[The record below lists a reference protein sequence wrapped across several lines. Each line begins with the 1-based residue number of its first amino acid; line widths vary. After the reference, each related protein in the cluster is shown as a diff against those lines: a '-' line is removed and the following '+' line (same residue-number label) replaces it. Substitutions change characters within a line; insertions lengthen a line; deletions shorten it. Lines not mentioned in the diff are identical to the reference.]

1 MSTSPIP
8 QTIDILSREKGIEP
22 QVIISAIEDAV
33 VTAARKQFKTGEDLR
48 ARYNPETGDVELF
61 ALMTVVQEVQ
71 DPATEISLADVEE
84 MGVEGAE
91 VGDQLEFPKPREEL
105 GRIAAQTAKQ
115 IIFQKVREAERNNVY
130 DEYISRVGELV
141 HGFVKRFEG
150 GRIITDLGKIESV
163 LPKTQQS
170 RAESFSQGERIRVVI
185 NAVSKDSKGPQVEV
199 SRTSP
204 ELLKRLFEME
214 VPEIYDGTV
223 QIKAAVRE
231 PGDRAKIAVIST
243 ERDVDPVGA
252 CVGMKGSRVQAIIRE
267 LRGERIDIIE
277 WSEDPAVFAA
287 NALSPA
293 KVSKVEINSFEEK
306 KLTVTVPEDQLSLAI
321 GKKGQNVRLAAKLVG
336 WHIDIRSAEEA
347 ARAAAAQLE
356 AVMAGGE
363 ATLTDIRES
372 LALDQIT
379 AERLKDRGIEN
390 IEQLS
395 ALSVDELVDAIDVS
409 FDQANEI
416 LDRAHR
422 LLAQKHA
429 REARAER
436 DAEPTAAS
444 PSGEGATAQ
453 AETGG
458 GESLGGQV
466 ADAVNA
472 IADAGAAVVNLGA
485 SLIKESVE
493 AITGSPDEA
502 AQPTEQ
508 AEGGE
513 TAEQA
518 PRADSE
524 AQARA
529 DEEATVQF
537 DNAADQGVNKARMA
551 EPEPTE
557 EEAADQKDQERQYA
571 PPPDA
576 EPDPARPVAS
586 AGPDFDAMSP
596 SEVQIQEF
604 LADVPPGIEETQ
616 GPMPSSAFQAL
627 APGERVVPESR
638 AEWREEAGIETS
650 DEQRVDD
657 LIASFDT
664 PPAGQAGD
672 EAGEGDTSPS
682 EAAEEETGQDTTD
695 ELSPGAFDSDWG
707 TEARAEGDQD
717 RAADTDDER
726 EKH

>member
-8 QTIDILSREKGIEP
+8 QTIDILSREKGIDP

-48 ARYNPETGDVELF
+48 ARYNAETGDVELF
-61 ALMTVVQEVQ
+61 ALMTVVDEVQ
-71 DPATEISLADVEE
+71 DPATEINLAAVEA

-130 DEYISRVGELV
+130 DEYIGRVGELV

-170 RAESFSQGERIRVVI
+170 RAEAFSQGERIRVVI
-185 NAVSKDSKGPQVEV
+185 NTVSKDTKGPQVEV

-231 PGDRAKIAVIST
+231 PGDRAKIAVISN

-277 WSEDPAVFAA
+277 WAEDPAVFAA

-363 ATLTDIRES
+363 ATLTDIRDS

-379 AERLKDRGIEN
+379 AERLKGRGIET
-390 IEQLS
+390 IDQL
-395 ALSVDELVDAIDVS
+395 ALITVDELVDAIDVS
-409 FDQANEI
+409 YDQANEI
-416 LDRAHR
+416 LERAHR

-429 REARAER
+429 REAR
-436 DAEPTAAS
+436 
-444 PSGEGATAQ
+444 
-453 AETGG
+453 
-458 GESLGGQV
+458 
-466 ADAVNA
+466 
-472 IADAGAAVVNLGA
+472 
-485 SLIKESVE
+485 E
-493 AITGSPDEA
+493 AREA
-502 AQPTEQ
+502 
-508 AEGGE
+508 
-513 TAEQA
+513 
-518 PRADSE
+518 
-524 AQARA
+524 
-529 DEEATVQF
+529 EEATAKAATEVESDEPVTATAEGEESVAAEPVVVKLPEGFEAEEIGAEETTQPEALAEEAQLAEETSEPAIEAPPAEPVIAF
-537 DNAADQGVNKARMA
+537 EAAAEHEIAEGERLVEGAVEPAIEAAADHETAAEVLPESETERAETESVIEEPA
-551 EPEPTE
+551 EPERA
-557 EEAADQKDQERQYA
+557 AADD
-571 PPPDA
+571 
-576 EPDPARPVAS
+576 EPHKN
-586 AGPDFDAMSP
+586 
-596 SEVQIQEF
+596 E
-604 LADVPPGIEETQ
+604 
-616 GPMPSSAFQAL
+616 
-627 APGERVVPESR
+627 
-638 AEWREEAGIETS
+638 
-650 DEQRVDD
+650 
-657 LIASFDT
+657 
-664 PPAGQAGD
+664 
-672 EAGEGDTSPS
+672 
-682 EAAEEETGQDTTD
+682 
-695 ELSPGAFDSDWG
+695 
-707 TEARAEGDQD
+707 
-717 RAADTDDER
+717 
-726 EKH
+726 

>member
-8 QTIDILSREKGIEP
+8 QTIDILSREKGIDP

-48 ARYNPETGDVELF
+48 ARYNHETGDVELF
-61 ALMTVVQEVQ
+61 ALMTVIDEVQ
-71 DPATEISLADVEE
+71 DPATEISLADVEA

-130 DEYISRVGELV
+130 DEYIGRVGELV

-170 RAESFSQGERIRVVI
+170 RAEAFSQGERIRVVI
-185 NAVSKDSKGPQVEV
+185 NTVSKDTKGPQVEV

-363 ATLTDIRES
+363 ATLTDIRDS

-379 AERLKDRGIEN
+379 AERLRHRDIET
-390 IEQLS
+390 IDQL
-395 ALSVDELVDAIDVS
+395 ALISVDELVDAIDVS

-416 LDRAHR
+416 LERAHR

-429 REARAER
+429 REAR
-436 DAEPTAAS
+436 
-444 PSGEGATAQ
+444 
-453 AETGG
+453 ETR
-458 GESLGGQV
+458 
-466 ADAVNA
+466 
-472 IADAGAAVVNLGA
+472 
-485 SLIKESVE
+485 E
-493 AITGSPDEA
+493 A
-502 AQPTEQ
+502 
-508 AEGGE
+508 
-513 TAEQA
+513 
-518 PRADSE
+518 
-524 AQARA
+524 
-529 DEEATVQF
+529 
-537 DNAADQGVNKARMA
+537 
-551 EPEPTE
+551 
-557 EEAADQKDQERQYA
+557 EEAALKAATEPEDSDQLAVITEGEEGGAVATVEEELLRPDSFEAQEIGVDEA
-571 PPPDA
+571 GK
-576 EPDPARPVAS
+576 PA
-586 AGPDFDAMSP
+586 
-596 SEVQIQEF
+596 
-604 LADVPPGIEETQ
+604 
-616 GPMPSSAFQAL
+616 AL
-627 APGERVVPESR
+627 AEQEQVPEAALVEAATETESDQHVAATAK
-638 AEWREEAGIETS
+638 AEQDLVEEAGQVTE
-650 DEQRVDD
+650 
-657 LIASFDT
+657 
-664 PPAGQAGD
+664 PAGEH
-672 EAGEGDTSPS
+672 EAAVELSSETAS
-682 EAAEEETGQDTTD
+682 EAPGTEAAKEHEDAV
-695 ELSPGAFDSDWG
+695 ELSPEAASEGSEAESG
-707 TEARAEGDQD
+707 TEPDAKPEAAAGDDQQD
-717 RAADTDDER
+717 KKE
-726 EKH
+726 

>member
-22 QVIISAIEDAV
+22 EVIISAIEDAV

-48 ARYNPETGDVELF
+48 ARYNAESGDVELF
-61 ALMTVVQEVQ
+61 ALMTVVEEVQ
-71 DPATEISLADVEE
+71 DPATEITLHEVEE

-130 DEYISRVGELV
+130 DEYIGRVGELV

-150 GRIITDLGKIESV
+150 GRIITDLGKIEAV

-170 RAESFSQGERIRVVI
+170 RAEAFSQGERIRVVI
-185 NAVSKDSKGPQVEV
+185 NSVSKDTKGPQVEV

-204 ELLKRLFEME
+204 ELVKRLFEME

-223 QIKAAVRE
+223 QIKVAMRE

-293 KVSKVEINSFEEK
+293 KVAKVEINSFEEK

-379 AERLKDRGIEN
+379 AERLKDRGIET
-390 IEQLS
+390 IEQL
-395 ALSVDELVDAIDVS
+395 ATITVDELVDAIDVS

-429 REARAER
+429 REVREAREAEEAALAPALQDEGAVEEQEAR
-436 DAEPTAAS
+436 VATEEAAEP
-444 PSGEGATAQ
+444 GATEEVGEIVATEEPVQ
-453 AETGG
+453 NSATVPAEPSSGATVEAAPPDEAVETP
-458 GESLGGQV
+458 GEL
-466 ADAVNA
+466 A
-472 IADAGAAVVNLGA
+472 
-485 SLIKESVE
+485 ESVE
-493 AITGSPDEA
+493 
-502 AQPTEQ
+502 Q
-508 AEGGE
+508 
-513 TAEQA
+513 
-518 PRADSE
+518 
-524 AQARA
+524 
-529 DEEATVQF
+529 
-537 DNAADQGVNKARMA
+537 
-551 EPEPTE
+551 
-557 EEAADQKDQERQYA
+557 
-571 PPPDA
+571 
-576 EPDPARPVAS
+576 S
-586 AGPDFDAMSP
+586 AGEIPAV
-596 SEVQIQEF
+596 E
-604 LADVPPGIEETQ
+604 
-616 GPMPSSAFQAL
+616 SS
-627 APGERVVPESR
+627 
-638 AEWREEAGIETS
+638 
-650 DEQRVDD
+650 VDD
-657 LIASFDT
+657 EM
-664 PPAGQAGD
+664 PV
-672 EAGEGDTSPS
+672 EAVVVT
-682 EAAEEETGQDTTD
+682 A
-695 ELSPGAFDSDWG
+695 
-707 TEARAEGDQD
+707 
-717 RAADTDDER
+717 DDER
-726 EKH
+726 PIDLALGSTEVVETSENQSGEPSAESGPGTQQANEDEEEKL

>member
-1 MSTSPIP
+1 MFAPGPRQTNMSTSPIP
-8 QTIDILSREKGIEP
+8 QTIDILSREKGIDP

-33 VTAARKQFKTGEDLR
+33 VTAARKQFKTGEDLH
-48 ARYNPETGDVELF
+48 ARYIPETGDVELF
-61 ALMTVVQEVQ
+61 ALKTVVEELL
-71 DPATEISLADVEE
+71 DPATEISLADVKE

-115 IIFQKVREAERNNVY
+115 IIFQKVREAERNNIY
-130 DEYISRVGELV
+130 DEYIGRLGELV

-150 GRIITDLGKIESV
+150 GRQIVDLGKVEAV
-163 LPKTQQS
+163 LPKPQQS

-185 NAVSKDSKGPQVEV
+185 NAVSKDAKGPQVEV

-379 AERLKDRGIEN
+379 AQRLKDRGIET

-395 ALSVDELVDAIDVS
+395 TITVDELVDAIDVS

-416 LDRAHR
+416 LERAQR

-429 REARAER
+429 REARQAKES
-436 DAEPTAAS
+436 EGS
-444 PSGEGATAQ
+444 EEGEA
-453 AETGG
+453 
-458 GESLGGQV
+458 L
-466 ADAVNA
+466 DAVD
-472 IADAGAAVVNLGA
+472 ADAGIAEVEGAEEAELISETSAEAEAAVSDQELSA
-485 SLIKESVE
+485 SEAESSIEEADEPEAPAVESVE
-493 AITGSPDEA
+493 ELSAGEATEPAPEEAESLEGSPEA
-502 AQPTEQ
+502 ESATE
-508 AEGGE
+508 
-513 TAEQA
+513 
-518 PRADSE
+518 
-524 AQARA
+524 
-529 DEEATVQF
+529 
-537 DNAADQGVNKARMA
+537 
-551 EPEPTE
+551 
-557 EEAADQKDQERQYA
+557 
-571 PPPDA
+571 
-576 EPDPARPVAS
+576 
-586 AGPDFDAMSP
+586 
-596 SEVQIQEF
+596 
-604 LADVPPGIEETQ
+604 
-616 GPMPSSAFQAL
+616 
-627 APGERVVPESR
+627 
-638 AEWREEAGIETS
+638 S
-650 DEQRVDD
+650 DEDSGSD
-657 LIASFDT
+657 KDKAK
-664 PPAGQAGD
+664 D
-672 EAGEGDTSPS
+672 E
-682 EAAEEETGQDTTD
+682 Q
-695 ELSPGAFDSDWG
+695 
-707 TEARAEGDQD
+707 
-717 RAADTDDER
+717 
-726 EKH
+726 

>member
-8 QTIDILSREKGIEP
+8 QTIDILSREKGIDP

-48 ARYNPETGDVELF
+48 ARYNAETGDVELF
-61 ALMTVVQEVQ
+61 ALMTVVDEVQ
-71 DPATEISLADVEE
+71 DPATEISLADVEA

-130 DEYISRVGELV
+130 DEYIGRVGELV

-170 RAESFSQGERIRVVI
+170 RAEAFSQGERIRVVI
-185 NAVSKDSKGPQVEV
+185 NTVSKDTKGPQVEV

-277 WSEDPAVFAA
+277 WAEDPAVFAA

-363 ATLTDIRES
+363 ATLTDIRDS

-390 IEQLS
+390 IDQLT
-395 ALSVDELVDAIDVS
+395 LISVDELVDAIDVS

-416 LDRAHR
+416 LERAHR

-429 REARAER
+429 RETREAKEAEEAVTKAATESESAELVTAEGEESGA
-436 DAEPTAAS
+436 AEPVEEQGLEAKEAVA
-444 PSGEGATAQ
+444 EETAQ
-453 AETGG
+453 PVAMAED
-458 GESLGGQV
+458 EPV
-466 ADAVNA
+466 ADEASEPGNELEPAPVVA
-472 IADAGAAVVNLGA
+472 I
-485 SLIKESVE
+485 E
-493 AITGSPDEA
+493 A
-502 AQPTEQ
+502 
-508 AEGGE
+508 
-513 TAEQA
+513 TAEQEIA
-518 PRADSE
+518 AESSLEASTESSE
-524 AQARA
+524 TEAGV
-529 DEEATVQF
+529 EATAEQET
-537 DNAADQGVNKARMA
+537 AAESSRETSTESLETGSALEDGA
-551 EPEPTE
+551 EPERTV
-557 EEAADQKDQERQYA
+557 DD
-571 PPPDA
+571 
-576 EPDPARPVAS
+576 
-586 AGPDFDAMSP
+586 
-596 SEVQIQEF
+596 
-604 LADVPPGIEETQ
+604 
-616 GPMPSSAFQAL
+616 
-627 APGERVVPESR
+627 
-638 AEWREEAGIETS
+638 
-650 DEQRVDD
+650 DEQ
-657 LIASFDT
+657 
-664 PPAGQAGD
+664 PKNG
-672 EAGEGDTSPS
+672 
-682 EAAEEETGQDTTD
+682 
-695 ELSPGAFDSDWG
+695 
-707 TEARAEGDQD
+707 
-717 RAADTDDER
+717 
-726 EKH
+726 

>member
-8 QTIDILSREKGIEP
+8 QTIDILSREKGIDPE
-22 QVIISAIEDAV
+22 VIISAIEDAV

-48 ARYNPETGDVELF
+48 ARYNAESGDVELF
-61 ALMTVVQEVQ
+61 ALMTVVEEVQ
-71 DPATEISLADVEE
+71 DPATELTLDDERL
-84 MGVEGAE
+84 GDVEGAE

-130 DEYISRVGELV
+130 DEYIDKVGELV

-150 GRIITDLGKIESV
+150 GRIITDLGKIEAV

-170 RAESFSQGERIRVVI
+170 RAEAFSQGERVRIVI
-185 NAVSKDSKGPQVEV
+185 NSVSKDTKGPQVEV

-204 ELLKRLFEME
+204 ELVKRLFEME

-223 QIKAAVRE
+223 QIKVAVRE

-293 KVSKVEINSFEEK
+293 KVAKVEINSFEEK

-379 AERLKDRGIEN
+379 AERLKDRGIET
-390 IEQLS
+390 IEQL
-395 ALSVDELVDAIDVS
+395 ATVTVDELVDAIDVS

-429 REARAER
+429 REVKEAR
-436 DAEPTAAS
+436 DAEEAALSTAAEATAEAEEAEAS
-444 PSGEGATAQ
+444 AEAGTEVPAEAGEAEAQ
-453 AETGG
+453 AETG
-458 GESLGGQV
+458 
-466 ADAVNA
+466 D
-472 IADAGAAVVNLGA
+472 
-485 SLIKESVE
+485 
-493 AITGSPDEA
+493 
-502 AQPTEQ
+502 
-508 AEGGE
+508 
-513 TAEQA
+513 
-518 PRADSE
+518 
-524 AQARA
+524 
-529 DEEATVQF
+529 
-537 DNAADQGVNKARMA
+537 
-551 EPEPTE
+551 
-557 EEAADQKDQERQYA
+557 
-571 PPPDA
+571 
-576 EPDPARPVAS
+576 
-586 AGPDFDAMSP
+586 
-596 SEVQIQEF
+596 
-604 LADVPPGIEETQ
+604 
-616 GPMPSSAFQAL
+616 
-627 APGERVVPESR
+627 
-638 AEWREEAGIETS
+638 
-650 DEQRVDD
+650 
-657 LIASFDT
+657 
-664 PPAGQAGD
+664 
-672 EAGEGDTSPS
+672 
-682 EAAEEETGQDTTD
+682 
-695 ELSPGAFDSDWG
+695 
-707 TEARAEGDQD
+707 TEARAEAPTEELSAEAAETEVVAEA
-717 RAADTDDER
+717 RATVEAPTEEAAAEEAVEVPAEEAADAAEETAEEMREPESSIEAEPAAASATIEADDKQPIAATESVSTEGASTDVVNEASETQPGESAEESETETRHAADDDKE
-726 EKH
+726 EKL

>member
-1 MSTSPIP
+1 MSTSPIS

-22 QVIISAIEDAV
+22 QVIISAIEEAV
-33 VTAARKQFKTGEDLR
+33 VKAARKQFNADETGEELR
-48 ARYNPETGDVELF
+48 ARYDLESGDIDLF
-61 ALMTVVQEVQ
+61 ALMTVVEEVRY
-71 DPATEISLADVEE
+71 PTTEISLADVEE
-84 MGVEGAE
+84 MGIEGAE
-91 VGDQLEFPKPREEL
+91 VGDQLEFPKPKEEL

-115 IIFQKVREAERNNVY
+115 IIFQKVREAERKNVY

-150 GRIITDLGKIESV
+150 GRIITDLGKIEAL

-170 RAESFSQGERIRVVI
+170 RAESFSQGERIRIVI
-185 NAVSKDSKGPQVEV
+185 NDVLTDSKGPQVEV

-293 KVSKVEINSFEEK
+293 KVSKVEINSFEER

-379 AERLKDRGIEN
+379 AQRLKDRGIET
-390 IEQLS
+390 IEELTTI
-395 ALSVDELVDAIDVS
+395 SVDELVDTIDVS

-429 REARAER
+429 REVREAHAAEENA
-436 DAEPTAAS
+436 AEESTA
-444 PSGEGATAQ
+444 T
-453 AETGG
+453 
-458 GESLGGQV
+458 L
-466 ADAVNA
+466 
-472 IADAGAAVVNLGA
+472 
-485 SLIKESVE
+485 
-493 AITGSPDEA
+493 EA
-502 AQPTEQ
+502 AQPDVEE
-508 AEGGE
+508 APGADLEAGGE
-513 TAEQA
+513 SGDAGGEIDQEEQFA
-518 PRADSE
+518 PPP
-524 AQARA
+524 
-529 DEEATVQF
+529 
-537 DNAADQGVNKARMA
+537 GA
-551 EPEPTE
+551 EPEPS
-557 EEAADQKDQERQYA
+557 
-571 PPPDA
+571 
-576 EPDPARPVAS
+576 RPFAS
-586 AGPDFDAMSP
+586 AVPDFDAMSP

-604 LADVPPGIEETQ
+604 LADESANSDEVQ
-616 GPMPSSAFQAL
+616 GPMPASGLEAF
-627 APGERVVPESR
+627 APGEKIIPESHSEW
-638 AEWREEAGIETS
+638 AEKSGIEES
-650 DEQRVDD
+650 EEQTAEE
-657 LIASFDT
+657 LIASFNDDLT
-664 PPAGQAGD
+664 AEDA
-672 EAGEGDTSPS
+672 ATVSGETTSPS
-682 EAAEEETGQDTTD
+682 EAAEEETGQETTD
-695 ELSPGAFDSDWG
+695 ELSPEIFESSEAETGGDDSSK
-707 TEARAEGDQD
+707 
-717 RAADTDDER
+717 
-726 EKH
+726 EKEE

>member
-8 QTIDILSREKGIEP
+8 QTIDILSREKGIDP

-48 ARYNPETGDVELF
+48 ARYNHESGDVELF
-61 ALMTVVQEVQ
+61 ALMTVIDEVQ
-71 DPATEISLADVEE
+71 DPATEISLADVEA

-130 DEYISRVGELV
+130 DEYIGRVGELV

-150 GRIITDLGKIESV
+150 GRIIVDLGKIESV

-170 RAESFSQGERIRVVI
+170 RAEAFSQGERIRVVI
-185 NAVSKDSKGPQVEV
+185 NTVSKDTKGPQVEV

-204 ELLKRLFEME
+204 ELVKRLFEME

-277 WSEDPAVFAA
+277 WAEDPAVFAA
-287 NALSPA
+287 NGLSPA

-363 ATLTDIRES
+363 ATLTDIRDS

-379 AERLKDRGIEN
+379 AERLRHRGIET
-390 IEQLS
+390 IDQLT
-395 ALSVDELVDAIDVS
+395 LVSVDELVDAIDVS

-416 LDRAHR
+416 LERAHR

-429 REARAER
+429 RETREAREAEEASLKAATEPQTDESVAATPEAVEPGETVEEPLLR
-436 DAEPTAAS
+436 ESFEASEPGVEEPAQPAALAQEEQIAEEELLRPQSFEAQEIGVEETAQPAQEKQLAEEVPEAGIESDAVEQAVEAQVTEEPEAAAELSPKAS
-444 PSGEGATAQ
+444 P
-453 AETGG
+453 ET
-458 GESLGGQV
+458 ESET
-466 ADAVNA
+466 
-472 IADAGAAVVNLGA
+472 
-485 SLIKESVE
+485 ES
-493 AITGSPDEA
+493 D
-502 AQPTEQ
+502 
-508 AEGGE
+508 
-513 TAEQA
+513 
-518 PRADSE
+518 
-524 AQARA
+524 
-529 DEEATVQF
+529 
-537 DNAADQGVNKARMA
+537 A
-551 EPEPTE
+551 EPEP
-557 EEAADQKDQERQYA
+557 
-571 PPPDA
+571 
-576 EPDPARPVAS
+576 
-586 AGPDFDAMSP
+586 AG
-596 SEVQIQEF
+596 
-604 LADVPPGIEETQ
+604 G
-616 GPMPSSAFQAL
+616 
-627 APGERVVPESR
+627 
-638 AEWREEAGIETS
+638 
-650 DEQRVDD
+650 
-657 LIASFDT
+657 
-664 PPAGQAGD
+664 
-672 EAGEGDTSPS
+672 
-682 EAAEEETGQDTTD
+682 
-695 ELSPGAFDSDWG
+695 
-707 TEARAEGDQD
+707 
-717 RAADTDDER
+717 DDER
-726 EKH
+726 HKNE

>member
-8 QTIDILSREKGIEP
+8 QTIDILSREKGIDP
-22 QVIISAIEDAV
+22 DVIISAIEDAV

-48 ARYNPETGDVELF
+48 ARYNAESGDVELF
-61 ALMTVVQEVQ
+61 ALMTVVEEVQ
-71 DPATEISLADVEE
+71 DPATEISLSDVEE

-130 DEYISRVGELV
+130 DEYIGRVGELV

-150 GRIITDLGKIESV
+150 GRIITDLGKIEAV

-170 RAESFSQGERIRVVI
+170 RAEAFSQGERVRIVI
-185 NAVSKDSKGPQVEV
+185 NSVSKDSKGPQVEV

-204 ELLKRLFEME
+204 ELVKRLFEME

-223 QIKAAVRE
+223 QIKVAVRE

-293 KVSKVEINSFEEK
+293 KVAKVEINSFEDK

-363 ATLTDIRES
+363 ATLTDIRDS

-379 AERLKDRGIEN
+379 AERLKDRGIET
-390 IEQLS
+390 IEQLTTIT
-395 ALSVDELVDAIDVS
+395 VDELVDAIDVS

-416 LDRAHR
+416 LDRARR
-422 LLAQKHA
+422 LLSQKQA
-429 REARAER
+429 REAKEAREAEEAALAPAVEA
-436 DAEPTAAS
+436 DAAVEEGEASEAIEAATVETDVATGAEAVDVPPEAAAS
-444 PSGEGATAQ
+444 DEKSEA
-453 AETGG
+453 
-458 GESLGGQV
+458 
-466 ADAVNA
+466 
-472 IADAGAAVVNLGA
+472 
-485 SLIKESVE
+485 SVE
-493 AITGSPDEA
+493 ATAEVPEQSIEGISESESSSEAELTEETTAQVVEPEQHAEATEDASLEA
-502 AQPTEQ
+502 AS
-508 AEGGE
+508 
-513 TAEQA
+513 A
-518 PRADSE
+518 P
-524 AQARA
+524 
-529 DEEATVQF
+529 
-537 DNAADQGVNKARMA
+537 A
-551 EPEPTE
+551 EPE
-557 EEAADQKDQERQYA
+557 
-571 PPPDA
+571 
-576 EPDPARPVAS
+576 
-586 AGPDFDAMSP
+586 
-596 SEVQIQEF
+596 
-604 LADVPPGIEETQ
+604 
-616 GPMPSSAFQAL
+616 
-627 APGERVVPESR
+627 
-638 AEWREEAGIETS
+638 
-650 DEQRVDD
+650 
-657 LIASFDT
+657 
-664 PPAGQAGD
+664 
-672 EAGEGDTSPS
+672 AGETPVEN
-682 EAAEEETGQDTTD
+682 EAHATNGVEDEEGKQ
-695 ELSPGAFDSDWG
+695 
-707 TEARAEGDQD
+707 
-717 RAADTDDER
+717 
-726 EKH
+726 

>member
-8 QTIDILSREKGIEP
+8 QTIDILSREKGIDPE
-22 QVIISAIEDAV
+22 VIISAIEDAV

-48 ARYNPETGDVELF
+48 ARYNAESGDVELF
-61 ALMTVVQEVQ
+61 ALMTVVEEVQ
-71 DPATEISLADVEE
+71 DPATELTLDDERL
-84 MGVEGAE
+84 GDVEGAE

-130 DEYISRVGELV
+130 DEYIDKVGELV

-150 GRIITDLGKIESV
+150 GRIITDLGKIEAV

-170 RAESFSQGERIRVVI
+170 RAEAFSQGERVRIVI
-185 NAVSKDSKGPQVEV
+185 NSVSKDTKGPQVEV

-204 ELLKRLFEME
+204 ELVKRLFEME

-223 QIKAAVRE
+223 QIKVAVRE

-293 KVSKVEINSFEEK
+293 KVAKVEINSFEEK

-363 ATLTDIRES
+363 ATLTDIRDS

-379 AERLKDRGIEN
+379 AERLKDRGIET
-390 IEQLS
+390 IEQL
-395 ALSVDELVDAIDVS
+395 ATVTVDELVDAIDVS

-429 REARAER
+429 REVKEAR
-436 DAEPTAAS
+436 DAEEAALSTAA
-444 PSGEGATAQ
+444 EATA
-453 AETGG
+453 
-458 GESLGGQV
+458 
-466 ADAVNA
+466 
-472 IADAGAAVVNLGA
+472 
-485 SLIKESVE
+485 
-493 AITGSPDEA
+493 
-502 AQPTEQ
+502 
-508 AEGGE
+508 
-513 TAEQA
+513 
-518 PRADSE
+518 
-524 AQARA
+524 
-529 DEEATVQF
+529 
-537 DNAADQGVNKARMA
+537 
-551 EPEPTE
+551 
-557 EEAADQKDQERQYA
+557 
-571 PPPDA
+571 
-576 EPDPARPVAS
+576 
-586 AGPDFDAMSP
+586 
-596 SEVQIQEF
+596 
-604 LADVPPGIEETQ
+604 
-616 GPMPSSAFQAL
+616 
-627 APGERVVPESR
+627 
-638 AEWREEAGIETS
+638 
-650 DEQRVDD
+650 
-657 LIASFDT
+657 
-664 PPAGQAGD
+664 
-672 EAGEGDTSPS
+672 EAGEAEAPAEAGD
-682 EAAEEETGQDTTD
+682 
-695 ELSPGAFDSDWG
+695 
-707 TEARAEGDQD
+707 TEARAEAPTEELTAEAAQTEVIAEA
-717 RAADTDDER
+717 RATVEAPTEEAALDEAVEVPPEKAAEAAEETTEEVREPESSIEAEPAAASVTIEAEDEESIAATEEVSTEGASTTDMVNEASETQPGESAGESETETRHTAEDDKE
-726 EKH
+726 EKL

>member
-8 QTIDILSREKGIEP
+8 QTIDILSREKGIDP

-48 ARYNPETGDVELF
+48 ARYNHETGDVELF
-61 ALMTVVQEVQ
+61 ALMTVIDEVQ
-71 DPATEISLADVEE
+71 DPATEISLADVEA

-130 DEYISRVGELV
+130 DEYIGRVGELV

-170 RAESFSQGERIRVVI
+170 RAEAFSQGERIRVVI
-185 NAVSKDSKGPQVEV
+185 NTVSKDTKGPQVEV

-223 QIKAAVRE
+223 QIKVAVRE

-363 ATLTDIRES
+363 ATLTDIRDS

-379 AERLKDRGIEN
+379 AERLRHRDIET
-390 IEQLS
+390 IDQL
-395 ALSVDELVDAIDVS
+395 ALISVDELVEAIDVS

-416 LDRAHR
+416 LERAHR

-429 REARAER
+429 REAREAREAEAAAVKAATETEA
-436 DAEPTAAS
+436 DEHVAASAEGEESVAVHRVEEELLRPDSFEAQEIGVEEASKPEGLAEQEQAAEAAPVKAATETESDEHVTAA
-444 PSGEGATAQ
+444 T
-453 AETGG
+453 
-458 GESLGGQV
+458 
-466 ADAVNA
+466 
-472 IADAGAAVVNLGA
+472 
-485 SLIKESVE
+485 K
-493 AITGSPDEA
+493 DE
-502 AQPTEQ
+502 Q
-508 AEGGE
+508 
-513 TAEQA
+513 
-518 PRADSE
+518 
-524 AQARA
+524 
-529 DEEATVQF
+529 
-537 DNAADQGVNKARMA
+537 NGV
-551 EPEPTE
+551 
-557 EEAADQKDQERQYA
+557 
-571 PPPDA
+571 
-576 EPDPARPVAS
+576 
-586 AGPDFDAMSP
+586 
-596 SEVQIQEF
+596 
-604 LADVPPGIEETQ
+604 
-616 GPMPSSAFQAL
+616 
-627 APGERVVPESR
+627 
-638 AEWREEAGIETS
+638 EEAGQVT
-650 DEQRVDD
+650 
-657 LIASFDT
+657 
-664 PPAGQAGD
+664 
-672 EAGEGDTSPS
+672 
-682 EAAEEETGQDTTD
+682 EETEEHETAV
-695 ELSPGAFDSDWG
+695 ELSPEAAAEGSETESG
-707 TEARAEGDQD
+707 TETDAKPEGAAGDAEQD
-717 RAADTDDER
+717 KKE
-726 EKH
+726 

>member
-8 QTIDILSREKGIEP
+8 QTIDILSREKGIDP

-48 ARYNPETGDVELF
+48 ARYNAETGDVELF
-61 ALMTVVQEVQ
+61 ALMTVVDEVQ
-71 DPATEISLADVEE
+71 DPATEISLADVEA

-130 DEYISRVGELV
+130 DEYIGRVGELV

-170 RAESFSQGERIRVVI
+170 RAEAFSQGERIRVVI
-185 NAVSKDSKGPQVEV
+185 NTVSKDTKGPQVEV

-231 PGDRAKIAVIST
+231 PGDRAKIAVISN

-277 WSEDPAVFAA
+277 WAEDPAVFAA

-363 ATLTDIRES
+363 ATLTDIRDS

-379 AERLKDRGIEN
+379 AERLKGRGIET
-390 IEQLS
+390 IDQL
-395 ALSVDELVDAIDVS
+395 ALISVDELVDAIDVS
-409 FDQANEI
+409 YDQANEI
-416 LDRAHR
+416 LERAHR

-429 REARAER
+429 REAR
-436 DAEPTAAS
+436 
-444 PSGEGATAQ
+444 
-453 AETGG
+453 
-458 GESLGGQV
+458 
-466 ADAVNA
+466 
-472 IADAGAAVVNLGA
+472 
-485 SLIKESVE
+485 E
-493 AITGSPDEA
+493 AREA
-502 AQPTEQ
+502 
-508 AEGGE
+508 
-513 TAEQA
+513 
-518 PRADSE
+518 
-524 AQARA
+524 
-529 DEEATVQF
+529 EEATAK
-537 DNAADQGVNKARMA
+537 AATENESGEPVTATAEGEESGAA
-551 EPEPTE
+551 EPVVEKLAEGFDAEEIGAEETTQPE
-557 EEAADQKDQERQYA
+557 ALAEDGRLAEEASEPAIEAA
-571 PPPDA
+571 PA
-576 EPDPARPVAS
+576 EPVIAFEA
-586 AGPDFDAMSP
+586 AAEHETAA
-596 SEVQIQEF
+596 EVLPESKTGG
-604 LADVPPGIEETQ
+604 AETESGIEE
-616 GPMPSSAFQAL
+616 
-627 APGERVVPESR
+627 RVEPEH
-638 AEWREEAGIETS
+638 A
-650 DEQRVDD
+650 
-657 LIASFDT
+657 
-664 PPAGQAGD
+664 
-672 EAGEGDTSPS
+672 
-682 EAAEEETGQDTTD
+682 
-695 ELSPGAFDSDWG
+695 
-707 TEARAEGDQD
+707 
-717 RAADTDDER
+717 AADDEPHKD
-726 EKH
+726 E

>member
-8 QTIDILSREKGIEP
+8 QTIDILSREKGIDP

-48 ARYNPETGDVELF
+48 ARYNAEAGDVELF
-61 ALMTVVQEVQ
+61 ALMTVVDEVQ
-71 DPATEISLADVEE
+71 DPATEISLADVEA

-130 DEYISRVGELV
+130 DEYIGRVGELV

-150 GRIITDLGKIESV
+150 GRIIVDLGKIESV

-170 RAESFSQGERIRVVI
+170 RAEAFSQGERIRVVI
-185 NAVSKDSKGPQVEV
+185 NTVSKDTKGPQVEV

-204 ELLKRLFEME
+204 ELVKRLFEME

-223 QIKAAVRE
+223 QIRAAVRE

-277 WSEDPAVFAA
+277 WAEDPAVFAA

-363 ATLTDIRES
+363 ATLTDIRDS

-379 AERLKDRGIEN
+379 AERLKDRGIET
-390 IEQLS
+390 IDQL
-395 ALSVDELVDAIDVS
+395 ALVSVDEIVDAIDVS

-416 LDRAHR
+416 LERAHR

-429 REARAER
+429 REAR
-436 DAEPTAAS
+436 
-444 PSGEGATAQ
+444 
-453 AETGG
+453 
-458 GESLGGQV
+458 
-466 ADAVNA
+466 
-472 IADAGAAVVNLGA
+472 
-485 SLIKESVE
+485 E
-493 AITGSPDEA
+493 ARE
-502 AQPTEQ
+502 
-508 AEGGE
+508 
-513 TAEQA
+513 AEQA
-518 PRADSE
+518 TAKAATETESDEPVTATAEGEDIGALETVEELSRPESFE
-524 AQARA
+524 VPEIGA
-529 DEEATVQF
+529 DETAQR
-537 DNAADQGVNKARMA
+537 AALAEEDQI
-551 EPEPTE
+551 E
-557 EEAADQKDQERQYA
+557 EEASELAIESE
-571 PPPDA
+571 PA
-576 EPDPARPVAS
+576 EPAIAVEA
-586 AGPDFDAMSP
+586 AAEQETAAELSP
-596 SEVQIQEF
+596 EAETETSETES
-604 LADVPPGIEETQ
+604 GIEE
-616 GPMPSSAFQAL
+616 GA
-627 APGERVVPESR
+627 PES
-638 AEWREEAGIETS
+638 AAGD
-650 DEQRVDD
+650 DEQHKN
-657 LIASFDT
+657 
-664 PPAGQAGD
+664 
-672 EAGEGDTSPS
+672 E
-682 EAAEEETGQDTTD
+682 
-695 ELSPGAFDSDWG
+695 
-707 TEARAEGDQD
+707 
-717 RAADTDDER
+717 
-726 EKH
+726 

>member
-1 MSTSPIP
+1 MTKDSEPELLVMSTSPIP
-8 QTIDILSREKGIEP
+8 QTIDILSREKGIDP

-48 ARYNPETGDVELF
+48 ARYNPESGDVELF
-61 ALMTVVQEVQ
+61 ALMTVVDEIQ
-71 DPATEISLADVEE
+71 DASTEISLGDVEA

-130 DEYISRVGELV
+130 DEYIDRVGELV

-150 GRIITDLGKIESV
+150 GRIIVDLGKSEAV

-170 RAESFSQGERIRVVI
+170 RAEAFSQGERIRVVI
-185 NAVSKDSKGPQVEV
+185 NTVSKDTKGPQVEV

-223 QIKAAVRE
+223 QIRAANRE

-363 ATLTDIRES
+363 ATLTDIRDS

-379 AERLKDRGIEN
+379 AERLKDRGIET
-390 IEQLS
+390 IDQLTTI
-395 ALSVDELVDAIDVS
+395 SVDELVDAIDVS

-416 LDRAHR
+416 LERAHR

-429 REARAER
+429 REAREAREAEEAAAKAASEPEGEPEGESVGVIAAAAEAEQLIPIAAL
-436 DAEPTAAS
+436 DEPALPESFEAKEIGAEEIAEPAAISQEEHAISQEEHAAEEAPKAEAESETTVAAEAPAAESEAAS
-444 PSGEGATAQ
+444 VLLT
-453 AETGG
+453 
-458 GESLGGQV
+458 
-466 ADAVNA
+466 
-472 IADAGAAVVNLGA
+472 
-485 SLIKESVE
+485 
-493 AITGSPDEA
+493 
-502 AQPTEQ
+502 
-508 AEGGE
+508 
-513 TAEQA
+513 QA
-518 PRADSE
+518 PEESSGNE
-524 AQARA
+524 TVTQ
-529 DEEATVQF
+529 EATV
-537 DNAADQGVNKARMA
+537 
-551 EPEPTE
+551 T
-557 EEAADQKDQERQYA
+557 
-571 PPPDA
+571 
-576 EPDPARPVAS
+576 
-586 AGPDFDAMSP
+586 
-596 SEVQIQEF
+596 
-604 LADVPPGIEETQ
+604 DVP
-616 GPMPSSAFQAL
+616 
-627 APGERVVPESR
+627 
-638 AEWREEAGIETS
+638 AEK
-650 DEQRVDD
+650 DEQHKN
-657 LIASFDT
+657 
-664 PPAGQAGD
+664 
-672 EAGEGDTSPS
+672 E
-682 EAAEEETGQDTTD
+682 
-695 ELSPGAFDSDWG
+695 
-707 TEARAEGDQD
+707 
-717 RAADTDDER
+717 
-726 EKH
+726 

>member
-1 MSTSPIP
+1 MSTSPIS

-22 QVIISAIEDAV
+22 QVIISAIEEAV
-33 VTAARKQFKTGEDLR
+33 VKAARKQFNADETGEELR
-48 ARYNPETGDVELF
+48 ARYDLETGDIDLF
-61 ALMTVVQEVQ
+61 ALMTVVEEVQ
-71 DPATEISLADVEE
+71 YPTTEISLADVEE
-84 MGVEGAE
+84 MGIEGAE
-91 VGDQLEFPKPREEL
+91 VGDQLEFPKPKEEL

-115 IIFQKVREAERNNVY
+115 IIFQKVREAERKNVY

-150 GRIITDLGKIESV
+150 GRIITDLGKIEAL

-170 RAESFSQGERIRVVI
+170 RAESFSQGERIRIVI
-185 NAVSKDSKGPQVEV
+185 NDVLTDSKGPQVEV

-379 AERLKDRGIEN
+379 AQRLKDRGIET
-390 IEQLS
+390 IEELTTI
-395 ALSVDELVDAIDVS
+395 SVDELVDTIDVS

-429 REARAER
+429 REVREAHAAEESA
-436 DAEPTAAS
+436 AEESAAS
-444 PSGEGATAQ
+444 E
-453 AETGG
+453 
-458 GESLGGQV
+458 
-466 ADAVNA
+466 
-472 IADAGAAVVNLGA
+472 
-485 SLIKESVE
+485 
-493 AITGSPDEA
+493 
-502 AQPTEQ
+502 
-508 AEGGE
+508 EGGE
-513 TAEQA
+513 ETPDTDEA
-518 PRADSE
+518 PDA
-524 AQARA
+524 AA
-529 DEEATVQF
+529 EEAS
-537 DNAADQGVNKARMA
+537 ADV
-551 EPEPTE
+551 
-557 EEAADQKDQERQYA
+557 EAASGAGLEASEEIESQVAAFDEMDQEEQFA

-576 EPDPARPVAS
+576 EPEPARPLAS
-586 AGPDFDAMSP
+586 AVPDFDAMSP
-596 SEVQIQEF
+596 SEVQIQEL
-604 LADVPPGIEETQ
+604 LADEAPSSDEAQ
-616 GPMPSSAFQAL
+616 GPMPASGLEAF
-627 APGERVVPESR
+627 APGAQVIPESHSEW
-638 AEWREEAGIETS
+638 AEKAGIERS
-650 DEQRVDD
+650 EEQTAEE
-657 LIASFDT
+657 LIASFNEDLKDED
-664 PPAGQAGD
+664 AQAVSS
-672 EAGEGDTSPS
+672 ETTSPS
-682 EAAEEETGQDTTD
+682 EAAEEETGQETTD
-695 ELSPGAFDSDWG
+695 QLAPEIFESS
-707 TEARAEGDQD
+707 EAETG
-717 RAADTDDER
+717 DTDSG
-726 EKH
+726 EKKE

>member
-8 QTIDILSREKGIEP
+8 QTIDILSREKGIDP

-48 ARYNPETGDVELF
+48 ARYNQETGDVELF
-61 ALMTVVQEVQ
+61 ALMTVVDEIQ
-71 DPATEISLADVEE
+71 DASTEISLGDVEA

-130 DEYISRVGELV
+130 DEYIDRVGELV

-150 GRIITDLGKIESV
+150 GRIITDLGKIEAV

-170 RAESFSQGERIRVVI
+170 RAEAFSQGERIRVVI
-185 NAVSKDSKGPQVEV
+185 NTVSKDTKGPQVEV

-223 QIKAAVRE
+223 QIRAANRE

-363 ATLTDIRES
+363 ATLTDIRDS

-379 AERLKDRGIEN
+379 AERLKDRGIET
-390 IEQLS
+390 IDQLTTI
-395 ALSVDELVDAIDVS
+395 SVDELVDAIDVS

-416 LDRAHR
+416 LERAHR

-429 REARAER
+429 REAREAREAEE
-436 DAEPTAAS
+436 AAAKAAS
-444 PSGEGATAQ
+444 EPQ
-453 AETGG
+453 AETEAEIEDEPAEAAAPDAE
-458 GESLGGQV
+458 GEESASTATLAEPAALAEPPLPENFEARAIGAEDSAEELAQPPVTAESELAAEEVSHEEVPHEEAAPAGEASV
-466 ADAVNA
+466 AV
-472 IADAGAAVVNLGA
+472 
-485 SLIKESVE
+485 S
-493 AITGSPDEA
+493 SPDEA
-502 AQPTEQ
+502 EAASAAPTQ
-508 AEGGE
+508 A
-513 TAEQA
+513 
-518 PRADSE
+518 
-524 AQARA
+524 A
-529 DEEATVQF
+529 DEGSPSDSVT
-537 DNAADQGVNKARMA
+537 
-551 EPEPTE
+551 PEP
-557 EEAADQKDQERQYA
+557 
-571 PPPDA
+571 
-576 EPDPARPVAS
+576 
-586 AGPDFDAMSP
+586 
-596 SEVQIQEF
+596 
-604 LADVPPGIEETQ
+604 
-616 GPMPSSAFQAL
+616 
-627 APGERVVPESR
+627 
-638 AEWREEAGIETS
+638 
-650 DEQRVDD
+650 
-657 LIASFDT
+657 
-664 PPAGQAGD
+664 
-672 EAGEGDTSPS
+672 
-682 EAAEEETGQDTTD
+682 EETGHPAD
-695 ELSPGAFDSDWG
+695 E
-707 TEARAEGDQD
+707 
-717 RAADTDDER
+717 DDEH
-726 EKH
+726 KNG

>member
-61 ALMTVVQEVQ
+61 ALMTVVEEVQ

-185 NAVSKDSKGPQVEV
+185 NTVSRDAKGPQVEV

-429 REARAER
+429 REARDAR
-436 DAEPTAAS
+436 DAETTAAPTADE
-444 PSGEGATAQ
+444 GEAAQTDATEA
-453 AETGG
+453 G
-458 GESLGGQV
+458 SLGDQV
-466 ADAVNA
+466 SEAASA
-472 IADAGAAVVNLGA
+472 IAEAGAAVLNLGA
-485 SLIKESVE
+485 SLIKDGVE
-493 AITGSPDEA
+493 AITGPAEEAPDQA
-502 AQPTEQ
+502 GQ

-513 TAEQA
+513 TSEQA
-518 PRADSE
+518 PGADFKSE
-524 AQARA
+524 AVRDEGAAPGSADAADGGA
-529 DEEATVQF
+529 DE
-537 DNAADQGVNKARMA
+537 ARMA
-551 EPEPTE
+551 EPEPTA

-576 EPDPARPVAS
+576 EPGPARPGAS
-586 AGPDFDAMSP
+586 AGPDFDSMSP
-596 SEVQIQEF
+596 SEIQIQEF
-604 LADVPPGIEETQ
+604 LADVSPGVEETQ

-627 APGERVVPESR
+627 APGERVVPDTQ

-650 DEQRVDD
+650 DERRVDD
-657 LIASFDT
+657 LVASFDT
-664 PPAGQAGD
+664 PPSG
-672 EAGEGDTSPS
+672 EAGGGDVSPS
-682 EAAEEETGQDTTD
+682 EADEEETGQEASD
-695 ELSPGAFDSDWG
+695 ELSPGAFEGGS
-707 TEARAEGDQD
+707 EAGAAEGDPERPADADD
-717 RAADTDDER
+717 RKDQ
-726 EKH
+726 